1 MKRFATLCG
10 AVGLLLV
17 MTLPLQAQKSS
28 RGKSEITFN
37 GKTVSVEYGRP
48 SLHGRTI
55 KQMLAMRSATGNF
68 WRLGA
73 NQSTTF
79 ATEVPLAFGKVTV
92 PAGTYSLWAEHDGNG
107 DWQLVFNKQHGQW
120 GTQHNPQLDFAK
132 TPLHEEQVSSSADL
146 VTIKLTREGAGGRLS
161 VQWGDLK
168 LVANFRA
175 E

>member
-10 AVGLLLV
+10 ALGLLLV
-17 MTLPLQAQKSS
+17 MTLPLQAQKNL
-28 RGKSEITFN
+28 RGKSEITLN

-55 KQMLAMRSATGNF
+55 KQMLAMPSATGNF

-73 NQSTTF
+73 DQSTTF
-79 ATEVPLAFGKVTV
+79 ATQVPLAFGKVNV
-92 PAGTYSLWAEHDGNG
+92 PAGTYSLWAEHEGNG
-107 DWQLVFNKQHGQW
+107 DWKLVFNKQHGQW
-120 GTQHNPQLDFAK
+120 GTHHKTQLDFAK
-132 TPLHEEQVSSSADL
+132 APLHEEKVSNSADL
-146 VTIKLTREGAGGRLS
+146 VTIKLTREGAGGRFS

-168 LVANFRA
+168 LVTNFRA